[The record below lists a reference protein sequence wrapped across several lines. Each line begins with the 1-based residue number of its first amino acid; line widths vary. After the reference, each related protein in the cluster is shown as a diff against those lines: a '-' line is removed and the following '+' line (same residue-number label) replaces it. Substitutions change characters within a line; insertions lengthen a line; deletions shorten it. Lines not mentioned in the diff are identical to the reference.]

1 MPDSGGTDHDSKRGE
16 AFRRYRSLQDQIRA
30 HDQAY
35 YVAADPQISDAEY
48 DRQFADLRQIEN
60 EHPDWVEPDSPTQ
73 RVGSALPEGTK
84 FKRVEHVVPMIS
96 IESLHTSAE
105 VEDFYRKVCK
115 GLAESVSDLE
125 FVCEPKWDGVSAAL
139 VYRDGVLDRGVSRGD
154 GAAGEDITQNMRVI
168 RGVPLRLLGE
178 HPPPLLEVRG
188 EVLLGLPAFERLN
201 QSMVERGEKPFANP
215 RNATAGTL
223 KRLDPSVVASRGLT
237 FIAWELVRWLPGPEA
252 KGEGRGG
259 VPQTGLSGLSSA
271 DSDLPVDHMQAVR
284 AMRAFGFA
292 TEPKP
297 IDTLKGEPPTYRDLV
312 LSAEQMIEFHHQLE
326 ARRGEIEFEMDGVVV
341 KVNSLAQR
349 LLLGSRARTPRW
361 ACAYKFAAREEHTR
375 LLGIEIQV
383 GRTGRL
389 TPRAILEP
397 VQLGGTTVGFATL
410 HNAKY
415 IAELDIRIGDQV
427 LVRRAGDVIPQILGP
442 AVGQRTGEETV
453 FEWPTVCPS
462 CGSQAKEKGEHRYC
476 VNMDCP
482 AQMRRRVLHLASRT
496 ALRIEGL
503 GEKAVA
509 QFAEAGILN
518 RVEDVFQ
525 LDYEAI
531 LKLERWGQ
539 KSVDGLKA
547 QVDAARQPPLDKFLY
562 ALGIREVG
570 SETARAVA
578 EKFLSLDAL
587 REAVSHESA
596 PEVLAEIDGIGSE
609 VATSILEFFAESR
622 NQIALQHM
630 LERGV
635 HAQDLAPP
643 NPESVLPLAGQVF
656 VLTGT
661 LSVPRPEFK
670 ARIQALGG
678 KVSGSVSAKTDF
690 LVAGEKAGSKLAKAE
705 KLGVKVLDQAGLEKL
720 LADS

>member
-1 MPDSGGTDHDSKRGE
+1 LGGADHEAKLGQ
-16 AFRRYRSLQDQIRA
+16 AFRSYGALQDQIRA
-30 HDQAY
+30 YDHAY
-35 YVAADPQISDAEY
+35 YVAADPQVSDAEY
-48 DRQFADLRQIEN
+48 DRLFTQLRQIES
-60 EHPDWVEPDSPTQ
+60 EHPDWVKPDSPTQ
-73 RVGSALPEGTK
+73 RVGSALPEGIK
-84 FKRVEHVVPMIS
+84 FKRVAHVVPMIS
-96 IESLHTSAE
+96 IESLHSSAE
-105 VEDFYRKVCK
+105 VQDFFQKVCK
-115 GLAESVSDLE
+115 GLHQPGSDLQ

-139 VYRDGVLDRGVSRGD
+139 VYRDGVLDCGISRGD
-154 GAAGEDITQNMRVI
+154 GAVGEDITQNMRVLK
-168 RGVPLRLLGE
+168 GVPLRLLGE
-178 HPPPLLEVRG
+178 NPPHLLEVRG

-201 QSMVERGEKPFANP
+201 LFMVEHGEKPFANP

-237 FIAWELVRWLPGPEA
+237 FLAWELVRWLPEPE
-252 KGEGRGG
+252 
-259 VPQTGLSGLSSA
+259 
-271 DSDLPVDHMQAVR
+271 LPVDHIQAVR
-284 AMRAFGFA
+284 ALQAFGFA

-297 IDTLKGEPPTYRDLV
+297 IEGLKGEPPIYRATV
-312 LSAEQMIEFHHQLE
+312 KNAEQMIEFHHQLE

-341 KVNSLAQR
+341 KVNSIAQR
-349 LLLGSRARTPRW
+349 QLLGSRARTPRW
-361 ACAYKFAAREEHTR
+361 ACAYKFAAREEHTK

-397 VQLGGTTVGFATL
+397 VELGGTTVGFATL

-415 IAELDIRIGDQV
+415 ISELDIRIGDQV

-442 AVGQRTGEETV
+442 AVGQRTGQEAV
-453 FEWPTVCPS
+453 FEWPEGCPS
-462 CGSQAKEKGEHRYC
+462 CGSQAVEKGEHRYC

-482 AQMRRRVLHLASRT
+482 AQMQRRVLHLASRT

-509 QFAEAGILN
+509 QFAEAGILK

-525 LDYEAI
+525 LDYAAI

-547 QVDAARQPPLDKFLY
+547 QVDAARHPPLDKFLY

-578 EKFLSLDAL
+578 EKFLSLAAL
-587 REAVSHESA
+587 REAVSLETAS
-596 PEVLAEIDGIGSE
+596 EVLAQIDGIGSE
-609 VATSILEFFAESR
+609 VATSIIDFFAETR
-622 NQIALQHM
+622 NQTALQHM
-630 LERGV
+630 FDRGV
-635 HAQDLAPP
+635 CPQDLAPRIYDP
-643 NPESVLPLAGQVF
+643 RQPLATKVF

-661 LSVPRPEFK
+661 LSAPRPEFK
-670 ARIQALGG
+670 SRIEALGG
-678 KVSGSVSAKTDF
+678 KVTGTVSAKTDF

-705 KLGVKVLDQAGLEKL
+705 KLGVKVLDEAGLEKL